1 MQQSGEPKVILSH
14 TCTLTLILNKV
25 THLQENSHSRNGERK
40 LSYLCGRTK
49 SLFHTIM
56 YQKKKK
62 ATLDEL
68 ETSERQN
75 RRTLRI
81 FMT

>member
-1 MQQSGEPKVILSH
+1 MVEPNPYFIPSCIK
-14 TCTLTLILNKV
+14 
-25 THLQENSHSRNGERK
+25 
-40 LSYLCGRTK
+40 
-49 SLFHTIM
+49 
-56 YQKKKK
+56 KKKK

>member
-1 MQQSGEPKVILSH
+1 M
-14 TCTLTLILNKV
+14 CTLTLILNKV

-40 LSYLCGRTK
+40 TVIYVVEPNPYFIPSCIK
-49 SLFHTIM
+49 K
-56 YQKKKK
+56 KKKK

-68 ETSERQN
+68 ETLERQN